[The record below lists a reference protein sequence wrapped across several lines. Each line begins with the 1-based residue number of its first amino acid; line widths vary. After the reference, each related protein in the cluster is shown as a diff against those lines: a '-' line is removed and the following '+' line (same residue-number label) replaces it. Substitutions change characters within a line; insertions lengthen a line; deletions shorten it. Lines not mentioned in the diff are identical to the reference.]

1 MLNMSLVLQCGLKQK
16 GKTNLNELVTVW
28 NVKHLSMN
36 SNVQSFLGLSTVN
49 LPLDLMLADNL
60 LPIHNGVIFNL

>member
-49 LPLDLMLADNL
+49 LPLDLM
-60 LPIHNGVIFNL
+60 